1 MQIAP
6 HFFNK
11 LSIFT
16 NYFSDLP
23 NRVWKSVD
31 YYYATQVQLISYAFI
46 SHASFSVHI
55 GYLDLLHTVIIPG
68 RLALIL
74 LLQFL

>member
-6 HFFNK
+6 HFFNNK

-16 NYFSDLP
+16 DYFSDLP

-31 YYYATQVQLISYAFI
+31 YYYTTQVQLISYAFI
-46 SHASFSVHI
+46 SHALFSV

-68 RLALIL
+68 GLA
-74 LLQFL
+74 